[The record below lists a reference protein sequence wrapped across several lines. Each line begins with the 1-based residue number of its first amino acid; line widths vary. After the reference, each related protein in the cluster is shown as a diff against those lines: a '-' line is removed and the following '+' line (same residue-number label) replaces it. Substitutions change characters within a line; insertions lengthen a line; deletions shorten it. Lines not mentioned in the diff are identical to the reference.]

1 MDNKDTTTTTGNSI
15 IKHIFR
21 FDDETKSH
29 LTDLTQ
35 YIMLAIIPIAI
46 LQNISERVFPKYDET
61 KGTLELLAEIL
72 GQSVTTLLGL
82 FLIHRIITAIPTF
95 SGNAM
100 GDINLFNIII
110 VFLLTS
116 FMFDGKMQKK
126 INLITSRTVET
137 WEGTPDKKDTKKS
150 KEQPRVSVSQPISRG
165 GMPTHQVSRA
175 DYVGT
180 HQNLA
185 PPQQEMAS
193 QVSNSIADKQIYAG
207 EQNAPPAFQEP
218 MAGGSFLSGGF
229 AGAGAPF

>member
-1 MDNKDTTTTTGNSI
+1 MDSKDTIPTTGNSI

-21 FDDETKSH
+21 FDDETKTH

-35 YIMLAIIPIAI
+35 YIMLAIIPIAV

-116 FMFDGKMQKK
+116 FMFDGKMQRK
-126 INLITSRTVET
+126 INLIASRTVET
-137 WEGTPDKKDTKKS
+137 WEGAPEKV

-165 GMPTHQVSRA
+165 GAPTHQVSRA

-185 PPQQEMAS
+185 PPQQEMAP
-193 QVSNSIADKQIYAG
+193 QVSDSVADKPMYAS
-207 EQNAPPAFQEP
+207 EQAAPAAVQEP